1 MVHKSFVS
9 LIVDKLSVLSKEPV
23 LKYTD
28 YALFMF
34 VPCKIIITT
43 LLKRDHIMCSHCYHV
58 NISM

>member
-23 LKYTD
+23 LKNTD

-34 VPCKIIITT
+34 VPCKIITT

-58 NISM
+58 DISM